1 MTGEVLLEQLRERDI
16 RLSANGDRL
25 VVDAPRGTLTERLR
39 GTLREHKA
47 ELLAIVTAPDLW
59 ARRAAAL
66 LSGVADSG
74 LQADLRELF
83 EHRAAV
89 CEFDGGLSRADA
101 ERVAI
106 GELQATMRKAG
117 QSA

>member
-1 MTGEVLLEQLRERDI
+1 MTGEVLLEQLRDRDI
-16 RLSANGDRL
+16 RLSANGNRL
-25 VVDAPRGTLTERLR
+25 VVDAPRGSLTEQLR
-39 GTLREHKA
+39 GTLQEHKA

-59 ARRAAAL
+59 ARRAAVL
-66 LSGVADSG
+66 LSGVADPD

-83 EHRAAV
+83 EHRAGV

-101 ERVAI
+101 ERLAF
-106 GELQATMRKAG
+106 GELQAAMRKAG

>member
-25 VVDAPRGTLTERLR
+25 VVDAPRGALTEQLR

-66 LSGVADSG
+66 LSGVADPD
-74 LQADLRELF
+74 LRADLRELF

-89 CEFDGGLSRADA
+89 CEFDGGLSRTDA
-101 ERVAI
+101 ERVAF
-106 GELQATMRKAG
+106 GELQAAMKE
-117 QSA
+117 SAEST